1 MKRVRGAASVLR
13 RPNRNPDVNKEGE
26 MTVITVTIDLEDPG
40 ESLTDADVLE
50 WLRYVYRDTS
60 SMRADLPV
68 DEEPRP
74 RWLSISRGGRTLR

>member
-1 MKRVRGAASVLR
+1 MA
-13 RPNRNPDVNKEGE
+13 
-26 MTVITVTIDLEDPG
+26 VITVTIDLDDPG
-40 ESLTDADVLE
+40 EALSDADVLE

-74 RWLSISRGGRTLR
+74 RWLSITRHGKALR